1 VQRIPMAHLLLING
15 PNLNLLGQRE
25 PQHYGNA
32 TLDDIERSCQA
43 VATNSGHVLDCY
55 QSNSESDLI
64 EKIHTAQGNGVEFI
78 VINPGGLTHTSVV
91 LRDALEATG
100 IAFIEVH
107 LSNTHA
113 REPFRKHSYF
123 SDLASGVISGLG
135 ALGYTLAMQAA
146 IAQIEKN
153 TNR

>member
-1 VQRIPMAHLLLING
+1 MARLLLING

-25 PQHYGNA
+25 PHHYGTA
-32 TLDDIERSCQA
+32 TLDDIEHNCQA
-43 VATNSGHVLDCY
+43 VATSNGHALDCF

-64 EKIHTAQGNGVEFI
+64 EKIHSAQGDGVEII
-78 VINPGGLTHTSVV
+78 VINPGGLTHTSVA
-91 LRDALEATG
+91 LRDALAATG

-123 SDLASGVISGLG
+123 SDLATGVISGFG

-146 IAQIEKN
+146 IVQVEQ
-153 TNR
+153 TTDH